1 MAAELIRITGLSY
14 RYPGSKKWALQDI
27 NLTVAPGE
35 LVALM
40 GENGAGKTT
49 LCQCLNGIIPH
60 SRGGRLKGRVMV
72 AGLDT
77 ATTLVARL
85 ALKVGMVLEDPETQ
99 LFTTLVKNEVA
110 FGPENLGRPAGEI
123 RRTITWALEVVGL
136 QGYEE
141 RPPAALSGG
150 QKQRLAIA
158 AALAMQPQVLV
169 LDEPTSQLDPVGSS
183 EVLAVIRDLKERYG
197 LTIVI
202 ATHDSETAA
211 AFADRVCVLK
221 EGRVLACD
229 SPRVV
234 FRDRELLRQAW
245 VRPPQVAALADYI
258 QARGV
263 DLAGFPIN
271 LPEGRRMVTELL

>member
-77 ATTLVARL
+77 ATTPVARL